1 MYDKPDPQCSQL
13 MMAARKAV
21 TETPGSGVSEVR
33 AKSAVVEL
41 GLQSKMTSSDPPY
54 EVITQQI
61 AYPVSAITNQN
72 ANNNGQNG
80 SRCNNSNGKFS
91 NTKTQR
97 SKKEGKIYDL
107 LGMQR
112 YWTWVERVFNTPTR

>member
-1 MYDKPDPQCSQL
+1 MYDKPDQQCSQL
-13 MMAARKAV
+13 MMAARKAE

-61 AYPVSAITNQN
+61 AYPMSAITNQN

-97 SKKEGKIYDL
+97 PKKERKDL
-107 LGMQR
+107 
-112 YWTWVERVFNTPTR
+112 